1 LFTAD
6 VLQQLNPS
14 YFHKPTVDPEH
25 WVDPDPKEQLNNAR
39 HLAKYVFPR
48 QHGLSN
54 PFSQPI
60 NDHNAVYDHARELE
74 IKVFKLFEFT
84 VFRDFISNE

>member
-1 LFTAD
+1 MLFVTD
-6 VLQQLNPS
+6 VLHQLNPS
-14 YFHKPTVDPEH
+14 YFRKPKVDPEY

-54 PFSQPI
+54 PFNMPI
-60 NDHNAVYDHARELE
+60 DEQNVMYDHGRGSE
-74 IKVFKLFEFT
+74 IKVFK
-84 VFRDFISNE
+84 IQ